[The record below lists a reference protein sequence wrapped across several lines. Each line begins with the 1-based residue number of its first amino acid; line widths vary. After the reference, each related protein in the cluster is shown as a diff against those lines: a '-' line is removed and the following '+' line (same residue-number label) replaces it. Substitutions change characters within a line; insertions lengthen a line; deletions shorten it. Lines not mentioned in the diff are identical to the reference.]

1 MHVAAE
7 RVYRGAE
14 LNGNLVGRAV
24 IENGRRQQ
32 QQTLLEGPRRERAE
46 VGKMQVTN
54 TGLATAGSVATFV
67 GAVLA
72 ASCNVM

>member
-24 IENGRRQQ
+24 IENGRRQHQ
-32 QQTLLEGPRRERAE
+32 QALLEGPRRERAE
-46 VGKMQVTN
+46 VGKRHVSIRIRLGVKGHN
-54 TGLATAGSVATFV
+54 KPKL
-67 GAVLA
+67 L
-72 ASCNVM
+72 